1 MKQLLL
7 DEPYRSRVRRVRHRL
22 EGLQR
27 GRPWLTKTW
36 IGHEIGR
43 NRSYVTQVLHEQAYG
58 PPTLEL
64 IERLLD
70 EVEAEGLPDHPSGE
84 GGEQRDGR

>member
-1 MKQLLL
+1 MSKLLL
-7 DEPYRSRVRRVRHRL
+7 EELYRSHVRHARSRL
-22 EGLQR
+22 GRLQL

-36 IGHEIGR
+36 IGHQIDR

-70 EVEAEGLPDHPSGE
+70 EVEAGKAPEHAPGVSQEKEGKG
-84 GGEQRDGR
+84 